1 MKRKKYSADFKFK
14 VVIESIK
21 SDNVSQVARAHGLG
35 ANQVS
40 EWRRQFFDR
49 GSKAFEP
56 NGSQQETKLKRRIAD
71 LERMLGKKEVELGLL
86 KNFADFYSSQDGN

>member
-1 MKRKKYSADFKFK
+1 MKRKRYSADFKFK
-14 VVIESIK
+14 VVVESIK
-21 SDNVSQVARAHGLG
+21 SDNVAQVARTHGLN

-40 EWRRQFFDR
+40 EWRRRFFDR

-56 NGSQQETKLKRRIAD
+56 NGSKEETKLKRRIAD
-71 LERMLGKKEVELGLL
+71 LERMLGKKEVELGLI

>member
-1 MKRKKYSADFKFK
+1 MKRKRYSGEFKFK
-14 VVIESIK
+14 VVLESIR
-21 SDNVSQVARAHGLG
+21 SNNVAQVARAYGVG

-49 GSKAFEP
+49 GAKVFEP
-56 NGSQQETKLKRRIAD
+56 GGSKEESRLRRKVAD

-86 KNFADFYSSQDGN
+86 KNFADFYSSQDGK

>member
-1 MKRKKYSADFKFK
+1 VKRKKYTPEFKFQ
-14 VVIESIK
+14 VVLDSIK
-21 SDNVSQVARAHGLG
+21 SDSVSQVARAHGLG

-40 EWRRQFFDR
+40 EWRRQFFER
-49 GSKAFEP
+49 GSKTFEP
-56 NGSQQETKLKRRIAD
+56 NGSKEKTKLKRRIAD